1 VLASQRVSELL
12 LKITED
18 DRQRF
23 LSLWLGK
30 MSECDYLCYDITSVS
45 SYARG
50 NEYVKYGDTR
60 NGESLPQINLA
71 MLFGQKSRLPAYYRR
86 MRGNNSDVSTLR
98 ATVKLLDV
106 LGADALHLVLDR
118 GFYSERNTETG
129 PSGCL
134 QRRRDPRSRSA
145 GSATPGSSAS
155 SAPRSRTPWTPWG
168 SSTAPRTRSRTAST
182 TRRTTST

>member
-1 VLASQRVSELL
+1 MLASQRVSELL

-86 MRGNNSDVSTLR
+86 MRGNISDVSTLR

-106 LGADALHLVLDR
+106 LGADVLHLVLDR

-129 PSGCL
+129 PAGCL
-134 QRRRDPRSRSA
+134 QRRRDPEAQEALRRVLLHPLPRVQ
-145 GSATPGSSAS
+145 GPHGRPG
-155 SAPRSRTPWTPWG
+155 G
-168 SSTAPRTRSRTAST
+168 GGSTAPRTRSRTAST